1 MGKLLVQLLHIF
13 LFAPFFI
20 FIGLYIPS
28 SYGWYLAA
36 LLLGLF
42 VVIWWIILWARS
54 DYTVGWL
61 VWHLLII
68 GGLLIACGIG
78 RQHAPSIVFSLLL
91 ALGFAA
97 FGYHLTRWIQDRLH
111 FR

>member
-1 MGKLLVQLLHIF
+1 MVRLIHIF

-20 FIGLYIPS
+20 YMGLYVPTA
-28 SYGWYLAA
+28 YWWYLAS
-36 LLLGLF
+36 LLLGIL
-42 VVIWWIILWARS
+42 VIAWWLVLVARS

-61 VWHLLII
+61 AWHVLLI

-78 RQHAPSIVFSLLL
+78 RQHSPSIVFSLLL

-97 FGYHLTRWIQDRLH
+97 LGYHATRWIQGR
-111 FR
+111 